1 MKKNP
6 GLDLPQLFAALEV
19 SDIAAINGIA
29 SLANILRLRG
39 LLSVTEASALHQS
52 MSLPLGL
59 PRHADNLAVQEL
71 QAHLDDLFA
80 HIIAPD

>member
-1 MKKNP
+1 MKSSP

>member
-1 MKKNP
+1 MGELP
-6 GLDLPQLFAALEV
+6 DLDLPQLFAALEV

-29 SLANILRLRG
+29 SLANILRKRG
-39 LLSVTEASALHQS
+39 LLTIPEASALHQS
-52 MSLPLGL
+52 MSLPLSL

-71 QAHLDDLFA
+71 QLHLDQLFA

>member
-39 LLSVTEASALHQS
+39 LLSVTEASALNQS

>member
-1 MKKNP
+1 MTSTP
-6 GLDLPQLFAALEV
+6 SLDLPQLFAALEV

-39 LLSVTEASALHQS
+39 MLSITEASALHQS
-52 MSLPLGL
+52 MSLPLSL

-71 QAHLDDLFA
+71 QLHLDQLFA

>member
-1 MKKNP
+1 MKNSP

-39 LLSVTEASALHQS
+39 LLSVTEVSALHQS
-52 MSLPLGL
+52 MSLPLSL

-71 QAHLDDLFA
+71 QQHLDDLFA
-80 HIIAPD
+80 HIVAPD

>member
-1 MKKNP
+1 MKNNP

>member
-1 MKKNP
+1 MKSNP